1 MAQVAFPDQ
10 DNKWLLSHLMRGL
23 QCYPSAQELS
33 TVLFLDFLPS
43 LLPSIIGL
51 KGSIFQGSIPR
62 AGGHRTC
69 GEIQQNGRDVHATLQ
84 VQPVSVLISHLF
96 LSNWQSSISI
106 LNFTEEIFFP
116 HSHILQL
123 HQNSHSACGAAANQ
137 ELDVQVS
144 PLLEFQYYYLDNY
157 KIYKDPK
164 Y

>member
-10 DNKWLLSHLMRGL
+10 DNNNERAPVLPFSTGIKHCVVSGL
-23 QCYPSAQELS
+23 
-33 TVLFLDFLPS
+33 LPS

-62 AGGHRTC
+62 AGGHRTR

-137 ELDVQVS
+137 ELDVQMS

-164 Y
+164 H

>member
-62 AGGHRTC
+62 AGGHRTR

-106 LNFTEEIFFP
+106 LN
-116 HSHILQL
+116 
-123 HQNSHSACGAAANQ
+123 
-137 ELDVQVS
+137 
-144 PLLEFQYYYLDNY
+144 
-157 KIYKDPK
+157 PK
-164 Y
+164 YFSLTATFYSCIKTPILPVELQQTRS

>member
-1 MAQVAFPDQ
+1 MLPFSTAIKHSVV
-10 DNKWLLSHLMRGL
+10 SGL
-23 QCYPSAQELS
+23 
-33 TVLFLDFLPS
+33 LPS
-43 LLPSIIGL
+43 LLPSIIAL
-51 KGSIFQGSIPR
+51 KGSISQGSIPC
-62 AGGHRTC
+62 AGGHRTR
-69 GEIQQNGRDVHATLQ
+69 GEVQRNRRDVHAPLQ

-96 LSNWQSSISI
+96 LLNWQSSISI
-106 LNFTEEIFFP
+106 LNLAEEIFFP
-116 HSHILQL
+116 RSHILQL